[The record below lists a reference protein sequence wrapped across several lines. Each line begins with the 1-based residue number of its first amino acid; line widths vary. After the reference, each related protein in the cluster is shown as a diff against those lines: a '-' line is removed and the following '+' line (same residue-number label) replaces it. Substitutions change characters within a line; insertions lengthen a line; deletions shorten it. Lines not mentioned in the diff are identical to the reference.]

1 MEPDEKTVEKID
13 KTITISNKLYNQNK
27 KKAIAFEKTNYDTI
41 ALIPSR
47 GNGSWKKFGDHSALI
62 YYYYVLPLFRKKFP
76 TFQSDTD
83 DFNKFKYGVMS
94 VNTAST
100 VYAALT
106 KNNLLKSVK
115 CSGGKVFF
123 TLNVTFD
130 QHQIDLWWQEEL
142 SRRDKMNNI
151 LAVENCL
158 PKFRQKMRQLAKMVH
173 GAVNKKMRKAEQE
186 TSGEDLIRAMSEV
199 SRTYYR
205 LMRKFGDDS
214 LRSWEELLVRV
225 DDFCAEL
232 QIIIDGG
239 IWSYNA
245 GAKIG
250 ELAAE
255 MREMIDHEVQIR
267 TPTDVNQEQA
277 VAA

>member
-1 MEPDEKTVEKID
+1 MEPDEKIVDEID
-13 KTITISNKLYNQNK
+13 KPIVVSNKDYNQNK
-27 KKAIAFEKTNYDTI
+27 KKAIEFEKKNYNTI

-47 GNGSWKKFGDHSALI
+47 GEGSWKKFGDHSALI
-62 YYYYVLPLFRKKFP
+62 YYYFVLPLFRKKFP
-76 TFQSDTD
+76 TFHADSD
-83 DFNKFKYGVMS
+83 DFNKFEYGVMS
-94 VNTAST
+94 VSTAST
-100 VYAALT
+100 VYSALI
-106 KNNLLKSVK
+106 KNKLLKSVK
-115 CSGGKVFF
+115 CGDGKVFF
-123 TLNVTFD
+123 TLNVNFD
-130 QHQIDLWWQEEL
+130 QQQIDLWWQEEQK
-142 SRRDKMNNI
+142 RRDEMNNI

-158 PKFRQKMRQLAKMVH
+158 PEFRQKMRQLAKMVH

-186 TSGEDLIRAMSEV
+186 TSGEDLIRAMSEI

-214 LRSWEELLVRV
+214 LGAWGDLLMRM

-239 IWSYNA
+239 IWGYNA

-255 MREMIDHEVQIR
+255 MRELVDHEVKIR
-267 TPTDVNQEQA
+267 TPAGGN
-277 VAA
+277 